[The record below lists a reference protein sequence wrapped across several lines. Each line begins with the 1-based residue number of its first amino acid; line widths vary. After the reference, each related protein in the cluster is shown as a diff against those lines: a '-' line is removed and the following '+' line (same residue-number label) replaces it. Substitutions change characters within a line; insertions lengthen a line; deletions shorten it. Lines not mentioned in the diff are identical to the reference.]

1 VSPLARAVLGS
12 WTASP
17 WLATFLL
24 LGAGIYARG
33 WRDLRAQM
41 PERFPAWRLA
51 AFLGG
56 LAMLFVAIA
65 SPLDAFAA
73 FLLQVHM
80 AQHGMLMVVAPPL
93 LLLGSPALPLLR
105 GLPVALAKSALGPF
119 LAWPALRR
127 LFEALGHPIAGAS
140 ALVAATWGWHVP
152 AAYELALRSPA
163 WHAVEHASFLAAGI
177 LFWWPVVE
185 PWPSRRRWPRFAMV
199 PYLLLADLQNTALAA
214 LLTFSDRVLYPA
226 YARVP
231 RLGDLSALD
240 DQAAAGVLM
249 WVPMSIAYLIPAAV
263 ITVRLL
269 SPRREAAPVP
279 RAFSLR
285 TAIPPRRRFDLLAVP
300 FVGALLRSLRF
311 RRALQGMSLLVAI
324 AVVLDGL
331 LGPQMSPMNLA
342 GVVPWT
348 YWRGGAVVGLLALGN
363 VFCPACPFMLPRE
376 LARRLR
382 LPRHPWPRVLR
393 SKWLAVGLLALFLW
407 GSETFA
413 LWDAP
418 AGTAWLVLG
427 YFAAALAVDSVFR
440 GASFCKYVCPI
451 GQFHFVQSLASPLEV
466 AVRRPEVC
474 AACATHDCLRGN
486 AQARGCE
493 LELFAPQKAGSLDCT
508 FCLDCVRACPHDN
521 IGILAGA
528 PGRELVGDPAR
539 SSLGRLSRRPDIAAL
554 ALLLVF
560 GAFASAAA
568 MVGPVTRFEADLAG
582 RLGLASTRPVTTA
595 AFLVALGLAPLALAG
610 LAGALGRR
618 LAGMDLPVWTLVC
631 RFALALV
638 PLGLA
643 MWTTHFLFHL
653 LTGWRS
659 VLPVLQRL
667 APELLGPARFAMSAS
682 GFDADRLLGLELL
695 VLDLGLLLT
704 LAVGWRIAGTCVRES
719 GRALGLVGP
728 WAVLAVALWMGGVWT
743 FLQPMQMRGLMSH
756 G

>member
-1 VSPLARAVLGS
+1 MSPLASAVLGS
-12 WTASP
+12 WSASP
-17 WLATFLL
+17 GLAASLL

-41 PERFPAWRLA
+41 PERYPPWRLA
-51 AFLGG
+51 AFLAG
-56 LAMLFVAIA
+56 LASLFAAIA

-80 AQHGMLMVVAPPL
+80 AQHATLMVVAPPL

-105 GLPVALAKSALGPF
+105 GLPAGLAKSALGPF

-127 LFEALGHPIAGAS
+127 LFEALGHPVAGAS

-177 LFWWPVVE
+177 LFWWPVVM
-185 PWPSRRRWPRFAMV
+185 PWPSRARLPRWAMV
-199 PYLLLADLQNTALAA
+199 PYLLFADLQNTALAA
-214 LLTFSDRVLYPA
+214 LLTFSDRVLYPS

-231 RLGDLSALD
+231 RLGGLSALD

-269 SPRREAAPVP
+269 SPRREVAPLP
-279 RAFSLR
+279 RPTSLR
-285 TAIPPRRRFDLLAVP
+285 AAVPPRRRFDLLAVP
-300 FVGALLRSLRF
+300 IVGSWLRSARV
-311 RRALQGMSLLVAI
+311 RRALQGVSLLAAI

-348 YWRGGAVVGLLALGN
+348 YWRGGVVVGLLAMGN

-382 LPRHPWPRVLR
+382 LPRRAWPRALR
-393 SKWLAVGLLALFLW
+393 SKWLAVGLLAIFLW
-407 GSETFA
+407 GSEA
-413 LWDAP
+413 CAVWDSP
-418 AGTAWLVLG
+418 AATAWLVLG
-427 YFAAALAVDSVFR
+427 YFTAALAVDAAFR

-451 GQFHFVQSLASPLEV
+451 GQFHFVSSLASPFEV
-466 AVRRPEVC
+466 EVRRPEVC
-474 AACATHDCLRGN
+474 VGCATHDCLRGN
-486 AQARGCE
+486 ARTRGCE
-493 LELFAPQKAGSLDCT
+493 LELFAPHKAGSLDCT
-508 FCLDCVRACPHDN
+508 FCLDCVRACPHEN
-521 IGILAGA
+521 LGVLAGA
-528 PGRELVGDPAR
+528 PGRALVGDSAR
-539 SSLGRLSRRPDIAAL
+539 SSLGRLSRRPDVAAL

-560 GAFASAAA
+560 GAFAGAGA
-568 MVGPVTRFEADLAG
+568 MVSPVARFEAELAA

-595 AFLVALGLAPLALAG
+595 GFALALGLAPLALAG

-618 LAGMDLPVWTLVC
+618 LAGVALPVRTLVC

-643 MWTTHFLFHL
+643 MWAAHFLFHL
-653 LTGWRS
+653 LAGWRS
-659 VLPVLQRL
+659 LLPVLSRL
-667 APELLGPARFAMSAS
+667 APGLLGPARFAAGAT
-682 GFDADRLLGLELL
+682 GFAPDRMLGLELL
-695 VLDLGLLLT
+695 LLDVGLLLT
-704 LAVGWRIAGTCVRES
+704 LWIGWRIAGTCVRES
-719 GRALGLVGP
+719 GRELALVAP
-728 WAVLAVALWMGGVWT
+728 WAALAVALWMGGVWT
-743 FLQPMQMRGLMSH
+743 FLQPMEMRGLMSH